1 MNFFFYTRDAT
12 SSRYKAKKFSHW
24 LVKPELRYWTCDVFN
39 GWFFGLHAHGG
50 QMNIGGVDVPFVLQK
65 GDGNMKDHRYE
76 GYFWGGGLSA
86 GYQWVLSNRFNIEAS
101 LGIGY
106 VHARYDKYKCTTCG
120 QKLGKGDADY
130 IGPTRAAI
138 SIIYMLK

>member
-1 MNFFFYTRDAT
+1 MIRRPPRSTRTDTLFPYTTLFRSGFD
-12 SSRYKAKKFSHW
+12 
-24 LVKPELRYWTCDVFN
+24 
-39 GWFFGLHAHGG
+39 
-50 QMNIGGVDVPFVLQK
+50 IPFVLERDEK
-65 GDGNMKDHRYE
+65 MKDYRYE

-106 VHARYDKYKCTTCG
+106 IHARYDKYKCTACG
-120 QKLGKGDADY
+120 RKLGRSGGDY

>member
-1 MNFFFYTRDAT
+1 MNNSMMKPFFLLVFLLCSAGAFSQKVALKNNLAYDALKT
-12 SSRYKAKKFSHW
+12 PNLS
-24 LVKPELRYWTCDVFN
+24 L
-39 GWFFGLHAHGG
+39 
-50 QMNIGGVDVPFVLQK
+50 
-65 GDGNMKDHRYE
+65 KDHRYE
-76 GYFWGGGLSA
+76 GYFWGGGLSV